1 MDKYQQADHDW
12 LQCMIRIG
20 QRELFSFENDS
31 VMWTEQIVCLDCL
44 RSIMVWVYSTLKK
57 HRLIEP
63 IESLDKETK
72 NKMWGFVNEVCAGKL
87 EDKQKKIE
95 VAKTFYVI
103 EYFINE
109 SKQ

>member
-1 MDKYQQADHDW
+1 
-12 LQCMIRIG
+12 MIRIG

-31 VMWTEQIVCLDCL
+31 VVWTDQIVCLNCL
-44 RSIMVWVYSTLKK
+44 RSIMVWVYSTLKQN
-57 HRLIEP
+57 RIIAP

-95 VAKTFYVI
+95 VAKVFYVL

-109 SKQ
+109 NNKGC